1 MLNRRPTD
9 RALRVTAAW
18 LGAACLATLISR
30 PAAAQPPTVALNLQQ
45 FEIPFNVDRSSRQ
58 PAEVQLLVSRDQGQ
72 RWEPYATQPASGK
85 NFAFHTD
92 QDGLYWFATRTVD
105 ASGQTDAIATLQPQL
120 IVNVDTTSPHVNL
133 EAWFDDQGRVQF
145 QLNCTDQSPALDA
158 FEVLYGS
165 DSSRQ
170 WVSVHPVVGQRDP
183 AAADR
188 YHAAGQFQ
196 PPESLQQV
204 TVRATVTDA
213 AGNLTTVATEASRPR
228 VAANDFRLAGSKGQL
243 PAATSGGGAAAG
255 QPPAQPATPPIAQ
268 SPSPIAQ
275 SPWAIPQFAISSG
288 LASELPR
295 PVVSGHSSGM
305 TLSGPAT
312 ADIATMDPPSPA
324 VTPTPP
330 AAPTAVPAAAD
341 PLTSAQTPTDN
352 TVNRAGDRPQTAA
365 GAMRPIGVN
374 DPLPLAADSPAD
386 AAAAPRQQV
395 NRAAESAN
403 PANLNSAAQP
413 PTAPGYG
420 AAPPVNE
427 PLGDGL
433 AASGVQ
439 VRFSNSRKFSL
450 EYEVESTGLAGVSD
464 VELWGSRDRGLTWKR
479 WGADPD
485 RQSPFDIETNNDGA
499 YGFRIVVIAGNG
511 LATPRPQENDLPDI
525 FVVVDTQAPEV
536 RITGAAYG
544 EGNHTGS
551 LVIRYQCSDLHL
563 TERPISLSFAPSPS
577 GPWATIAAGLANEG
591 AYLWPADPHLP
602 RQIYLRVDGIDLAGN
617 EGSHVLDTPIDIQGL
632 APRARIRGFNP
643 LSSNPLSAAPH
654 AATSAP
660 PTSPNG
666 GAAASTAAQ
675 PQARFK

>member
-213 AGNLTTVATEASRPR
+213 AGNVTTVATEASRPR

-243 PAATSGGGAAAG
+243 PTTAISGAAAG
-255 QPPAQPATPPIAQ
+255 PPPAQPAAP
-268 SPSPIAQ
+268 PIAQ

-312 ADIATMDPPSPA
+312 ADIATMDPPSA
-324 VTPTPP
+324 AATPTPP
-330 AAPTAVPAAAD
+330 AAPAATPSAAAD
-341 PLTSAQTPTDN
+341 PLASAQAPTDN

-374 DPLPLAADSPAD
+374 DPLPLAADSPVD
-386 AAAAPRQQV
+386 DRTAPRQQV
-395 NRAAESAN
+395 NRAADSMN
-403 PANLNSAAQP
+403 PANLHHGAAG
-413 PTAPGYG
+413 GYGG

-439 VRFSNSRKFSL
+439 VRYSNSRKFSL

-544 EGNHTGS
+544 EGDHTGS

-577 GPWATIAAGLANEG
+577 GPWTTIAAGLANEG

-643 LSSNPLSAAPH
+643 LSSNPLSAAPRAAPSAPLTS
-654 AATSAP
+654 AATS
-660 PTSPNG
+660 TND
-666 GAAASTAAQ
+666 GAAANTAAQ
-675 PQARFK
+675 PRARFK